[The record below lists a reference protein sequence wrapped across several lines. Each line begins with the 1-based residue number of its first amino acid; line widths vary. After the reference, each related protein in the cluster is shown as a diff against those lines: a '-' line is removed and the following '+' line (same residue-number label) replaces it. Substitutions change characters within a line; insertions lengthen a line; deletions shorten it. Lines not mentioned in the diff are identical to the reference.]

1 MTQRDDSFLDRSAG
15 ELLDLFAAG
24 RNTPGAGSAAA
35 LIGALAGSLI
45 QAVARYTLKAQ
56 GPMRE
61 RAEIL
66 LKEAGERCERLRAA
80 VDEDATAFNHFWK
93 NRTDEA
99 LKRATD
105 LPMAVAEDCL
115 ALAEMGI
122 ELYDQGFRN
131 ARGEASAAALSAVA
145 GGEAALH
152 AARLNVG
159 FAGAAPWTEGSRSEI
174 GLLGRRLRALRE
186 QVESRIGTGGEPA

>member
-1 MTQRDDSFLDRSAG
+1 MTQRDDSFLDRSAR

-35 LIGALAGSLI
+35 LMGALAGGLV

-56 GPMRE
+56 APTAE
-61 RAEIL
+61 RAETL
-66 LKEAGERCERLRAA
+66 LKEAAERCECLRAA
-80 VDEDATAFNHFWK
+80 VDGDAAAFNDFWK
-93 NRTDEA
+93 NRTDET

-122 ELYDQGFRN
+122 ELYDQGFKN
-131 ARGEASAAALSAVA
+131 ARGEASAAALGAIA

-152 AARLNVG
+152 AARLNAG
-159 FAGAAPWTEGSRSEI
+159 FAGAAPWAQVTRSEI
-174 GLLGRRLRALRE
+174 GLLAGRLRALRE
-186 QVESRIGTGGEPA
+186 QVESRIGGEPA

>member
-1 MTQRDDSFLDRSAG
+1 MTQRDDSFLDRSAR

-35 LIGALAGSLI
+35 LMGALAGSLI
-45 QAVARYTLKAQ
+45 QAVAKYTLKAQ
-56 GPMRE
+56 APTPE
-61 RAEIL
+61 RAERAETL

-80 VDEDATAFNHFWK
+80 VDEDAAAFNDFWK
-93 NRTDEA
+93 NRTDET

-122 ELYDQGFRN
+122 ELYDQGFKN
-131 ARGEASAAALSAVA
+131 ARG
-145 GGEAALH
+145 
-152 AARLNVG
+152 
-159 FAGAAPWTEGSRSEI
+159 
-174 GLLGRRLRALRE
+174 
-186 QVESRIGTGGEPA
+186 